1 MSIAEK
7 EGVYL
12 LCSCDAFG
20 NRIYKVGRSDNLRQR
35 LGSYPPNWCLLDCLP
50 CSDSATMEKILI
62 KGFRANFKTYDRH
75 EYFEIDADFNEI
87 KFFFNKLLFET
98 RMPKS
103 KPEKTRE
110 EKPEKTREE
119 KPEKTREKP
128 EKTREE
134 KPEKKK
140 ERKLMF
146 VGPAT
151 PSSSAPALEGLRG
164 EQLETFNGVMS
175 RKDIEESA
183 RDFNNLIDCIVAGKS
198 KPKEDQQRDIVTQLN
213 NLVSKKRS
221 KEIAEK
227 ILKEGTAG
235 VSAQMKIS
243 KRDIDALFK

>member
-98 RMPKS
+98 RMPKN

-119 KPEKTREKP
+119 KPEKTREEKP

-134 KPEKKK
+134 KPDKKK

-146 VGPAT
+146 AGPAA
-151 PSSSAPALEGLRG
+151 SSSAPALEELRG
-164 EQLETFNGVMS
+164 NQLETFNGVMS
-175 RKDIEESA
+175 RKDIEESV

-198 KPKEDQQRDIVTQLN
+198 KPKEVQQREIVTQLN

-221 KEIAEK
+221 KDIAEK

-235 VSAQMKIS
+235 VSVQLKIS
-243 KRDIDALFK
+243 KREIDALFK

>member
-50 CSDSATMEKILI
+50 CSDSATMEKNLI
-62 KGFRANFKTYDRH
+62 KGFRANFKTYDRN

-98 RMPKS
+98 RLPKT

-119 KPEKTREKP
+119 KPG
-128 EKTREE
+128 
-134 KPEKKK
+134 KKK
-140 ERKLMF
+140 ERKITF
-146 VGPAT
+146 AGPAT
-151 PSSSAPALEGLRG
+151 SALEELRRD
-164 EQLETFNGVMS
+164 QLETYNGVIS
-175 RKDIEESA
+175 RKDIEDSVK
-183 RDFNNLIDCIVAGKS
+183 DFNNLIECILAGKTNS
-198 KPKEDQQRDIVTQLN
+198 REEQKREITNRLN

-221 KEIAEK
+221 KDIAER
-227 ILKEGTAG
+227 ILKEGITG
-235 VSAQMKIS
+235 VTAQMKIS
-243 KRDIDALFK
+243 KREIDALFKA

>member
-1 MSIAEK
+1 
-7 EGVYL
+7 
-12 LCSCDAFG
+12 
-20 NRIYKVGRSDNLRQR
+20 
-35 LGSYPPNWCLLDCLP
+35 
-50 CSDSATMEKILI
+50 MEKILI